1 MDEFDLIGRYFEPLQ
16 LTDSNIKLG
25 IGDDA
30 AIVDL
35 TGNHSITTAVDTL
48 VEGVHF
54 PIGMEASAIGY
65 RSLAVNLSDF
75 AAVGATPKYAT
86 LALTLPAIDPE
97 WLQAFADGVG
107 QALREADISLIGGDT
122 CEGALTITIQLIGTI
137 DGAPMRRQD
146 AKAGDILLVSGTLG
160 DARAG
165 LELMK
170 SLDGIAESNR
180 KALIERF
187 KRPQARLTLGA
198 EVRSYANAAID
209 LSDGLLADVGHVMAS
224 SGCSAEIEVDRLPI
238 SNEIRAVFGRERAL
252 EYAIAGGDDYELVLT
267 VPPRYLDRVMQIS
280 TDVSVS
286 LTAVGRVIEGSGVVC
301 LDGEGQQ
308 LSIELKG
315 YRHFT

>member
-16 LTDSNIKLG
+16 LADSNIKLG

-35 TGNHSITTAVDTL
+35 SGNHSITTAVDTL

-54 PIGMEASAIGY
+54 PIGMEANAVGY

-86 LALTLPAIDPE
+86 LALALPAIDPE
-97 WLQAFADGVG
+97 WLQAFAEGIG
-107 QALREADISLIGGDT
+107 QGLREADISLIGGDT

-146 AKAGDILLVSGTLG
+146 AKVGDTLLVSGTLG

-170 SLDGIAESNR
+170 SSDGIAEGHR
-180 KALIERF
+180 KVLVERF

-198 EVRSYANAAID
+198 AVRRYANAAID
-209 LSDGLLADVGHVMAS
+209 LSDGLLADVGHVVTS
-224 SGCSAEIEVDRLPI
+224 SGCSAEIQVDRLPV
-238 SNEIRAVFGRERAL
+238 SNEIQAIYGRERAL
-252 EYAIAGGDDYELVLT
+252 EYAIAGGDDYELVLS
-267 VPPRYLDRVMQIS
+267 VSRRYLDRVMQVS
-280 TDVSVS
+280 ADVSVP
-286 LTAVGRVIEGSGVVC
+286 LTAVGRVITGSGVVC
-301 LDGEGQQ
+301 LDPEGQK
-308 LSIELKG
+308 LSLDLKG